1 MNMWG
6 ITDRGVVREENQ
18 DAYALLDLSDRQQ
31 LAVVCDGMGGA
42 RAGNI
47 ASTMAVEEF
56 SNVFSELWNTG
67 ERKGQEPLPGQ
78 TRRSITVPWPTADA
92 TAWGRP
98 WWLSIWTGKR
108 LWS

>member
-18 DAYALLDLSDRQQ
+18 DAYALQVLSDRQQ

-47 ASTMAVEEF
+47 ASTMAVETFMDAF
-56 SNVFSELWNTG
+56 SSLGTPVSVR
-67 ERKGQEPLPGQ
+67 RKFCCRLPPRVP
-78 TRRSITVPWPTADA
+78 TRSCITVP
-92 TAWGRP
+92 
-98 WWLSIWTGKR
+98 
-108 LWS
+108 